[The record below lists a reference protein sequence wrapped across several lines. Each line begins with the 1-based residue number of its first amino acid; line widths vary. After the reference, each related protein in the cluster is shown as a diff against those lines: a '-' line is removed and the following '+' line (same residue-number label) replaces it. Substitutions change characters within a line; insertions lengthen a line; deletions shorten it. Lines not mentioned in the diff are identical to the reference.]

1 MTFLASAARQTLNL
15 LTALVLILAL
25 ASAAQA
31 QWLNAT
37 YPPIPRTADG
47 KPDLSA
53 PAPKTPDG
61 KPDLSGVWH
70 TETFRWVQNLPGEG
84 VDAPMLP
91 SAAALYKERLET
103 LGAHNP
109 QLYCLPHSVPDALL
123 VADFP
128 FKMIQTPRETV
139 VLFEEFNQYIQI
151 FTDGRKLS
159 KDLNP
164 AWFGFSTGKWEGD
177 TFVVDVGGFKE
188 GSWLDNKGHP
198 RTEALHLTERF
209 RRLNFGSMDLDVTV
223 DDPGAYQKPW
233 NAPTIHFKLLP
244 EGELMEHLCEYNP
257 DIEHLKIFGDKG
269 K

>member
-1 MTFLASAARQTLNL
+1 MVFLASPARGLRNVSA
-15 LTALVLILAL
+15 ALVLLIVM
-25 ASAAQA
+25 SGAARA

-37 YPPIPRTADG
+37 YPGTPRAPDG

-53 PAPKTPDG
+53 PAPRTPDG

-70 TETFRWVQNLPGEG
+70 TETFRWVQNLPGDG
-84 VDAPMLP
+84 VDVPLLP
-91 SAAALYKERLET
+91 SAAALYKQRLET
-103 LGAHNP
+103 MGAHNP
-109 QLYCLPHSVPDALL
+109 QLYCLPHSVPDAML

-151 FTDGRKLS
+151 FTDGRTLS
-159 KDLNP
+159 KNPNP
-164 AWFGFSTGKWEGD
+164 AWFGFSAGKWEGD
-177 TFVVDVGGFKE
+177 TFVVEVGGFKE

-223 DDPGAYQKPW
+223 DDPGAYSKSW

-244 EGELMEHLCEYNP
+244 DGELIEHLCENNR
-257 DIEHLKIFGDKG
+257 DIEHMKIFGEK
-269 K
+269 